1 MSGSDS
7 TLELQEL
14 QEYFA
19 GRLPDRLRE
28 IDEAWARVQGSAW
41 SPEPL
46 RELHRLVH
54 SLSGAGTTFGFPE
67 VTRTARA
74 LERFLK
80 SALDG
85 SGPEGPKGIA
95 ADTDDGHVVELLAEI
110 RRASRLP

>member
-1 MSGSDS
+1 MSPSES
-7 TLELQEL
+7 SLELQEL

-28 IDEAWARVQGSAW
+28 IDEAWSRVQASAW

-67 VTRTARA
+67 VTRTSRV

-80 SALDG
+80 SVLEG
-85 SGPEGPKGIA
+85 SGPEGV
-95 ADTDDGHVVELLAEI
+95 ADDHVLELLAEI
-110 RRASRLP
+110 RDASRLS

>member
-7 TLELQEL
+7 TLELKEL

-28 IDEAWARVQGSAW
+28 IDEAWSTVRTSAW

-46 RELHRLVH
+46 KELHRLVH

-67 VTRTARA
+67 VTRTARV

-80 SALDG
+80 STLDG
-85 SGPEGPKGIA
+85 SRPDGDRG
-95 ADTDDGHVVELLAEI
+95 DGHVMELLGDI
-110 RRASRLP
+110 RRASLLS

>member
-1 MSGSDS
+1 MSTHSDS
-7 TLELQEL
+7 SLDLQEL

-28 IDEAWARVQGSAW
+28 IDEAWSKVRASAW

-46 RELHRLVH
+46 KDLHRLVH

-67 VTRTARA
+67 VTRTARD

-80 SALDG
+80 SALEG
-85 SGPEGPKGIA
+85 SGPQE
-95 ADTDDGHVVELLAEI
+95 DGHVAELLAEI
-110 RRASRLP
+110 RRASVLVR

>member
-7 TLELQEL
+7 TLEL

-28 IDEAWARVQGSAW
+28 IDEAWARVQASAW

-46 RELHRLVH
+46 RDLHRLVH

-85 SGPEGPKGIA
+85 SGPEGPKG
-95 ADTDDGHVVELLAEI
+95 DTDDGHVVELLAEI
-110 RRASRLP
+110 RRASRFP